1 MNNPESVRL
10 EAYSRMADTYRN
22 ESDRAAAIL
31 AASFLDNTLRQVLLA
46 YMVDDPR
53 IKDLFE
59 GDRPLATFSSRIS
72 LAFGL
77 GLLPPDRRKD
87 LSLVRKIRNH
97 FAHSEEATSFSA
109 SPVQDWCTQFWIAR
123 KESTDE
129 FSARGIRHD
138 SRDQFLLS
146 VGITTLYLD
155 HLLVGFR
162 NGTLKRCAPGQL
174 QRAHDVAPGGGE
186 VD

>member
-1 MNNPESVRL
+1 MKNPETVRL
-10 EAYSRMADTYRN
+10 AAYSRMVDSYRN

-46 YMVDDPR
+46 YMVDHPR
-53 IKDLFE
+53 INDLFE

-77 GLLPPDRRKD
+77 GLVTSDRHTD
-87 LSLVRKIRNH
+87 LSLIRKIRNH
-97 FAHSEEATSFSA
+97 FAHSEEASSFSA
-109 SPVQDWCTQFWIAR
+109 SPARDWCAEFWISK

-129 FSARGIRHD
+129 FSGRDIRHD

-146 VGITTLYLD
+146 VGLATLYLD

-162 NGTLKRCAPGQL
+162 NGTFKRCVPGLVPRVQ
-174 QRAHDVAPGGGE
+174 DVDPPAQS
-186 VD
+186 